1 MPCACSALSEVVE
14 KKLVLFPITQLL
26 NSIYVSNE
34 SRKLLLFQN
43 IYVSCRIF
51 GHVTSE
57 TCSDSSEKKFQETK
71 GFLLPINPKIT
82 LAKEREKKIESKKK
96 ERIKTS
102 LKEEVHFD
110 SNIFKNPAR

>member
-82 LAKEREKKIESKKK
+82 LAKEREKKNRKQK
-96 ERIKTS
+96 ERK
-102 LKEEVHFD
+102 D
-110 SNIFKNPAR
+110 KNQLEGGGPFWQ